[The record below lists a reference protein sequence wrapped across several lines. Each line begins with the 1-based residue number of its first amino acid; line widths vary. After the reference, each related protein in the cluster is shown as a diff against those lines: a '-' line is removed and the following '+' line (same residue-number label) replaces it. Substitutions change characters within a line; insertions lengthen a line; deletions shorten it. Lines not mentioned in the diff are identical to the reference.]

1 MDTRS
6 IFSFGA
12 SEPRVRVPLAV
23 NDPGSVSGGS
33 AGSTSFYTA
42 SSHRGES
49 TSWSGV
55 NFERSSGGASSFGAP
70 PSCRLRRRGKFTK
83 SLERAVVATTW
94 WKDLSGSGGAS
105 PARAWLDSFL
115 SGTDVEVVN
124 EKTLEI
130 PTGEG
135 GVRSLQLVQVPFENG
150 SRARRALWVC
160 PELVSKLVAVR
171 LFRAP
176 SAGLLASLR
185 SRARLWADELGVD
198 TMDLVR
204 FLPGSVVLASLPA
217 PDEVAAVGA
226 LRGAAG
232 RWGVDVLGPLA
243 SGRLVSSPARRFGD
257 YTKGPLAWLLGKSD
271 ERLLAAGVPQLQM
284 PA

>member
-1 MDTRS
+1 
-6 IFSFGA
+6 
-12 SEPRVRVPLAV
+12 
-23 NDPGSVSGGS
+23 
-33 AGSTSFYTA
+33 
-42 SSHRGES
+42 
-49 TSWSGV
+49 
-55 NFERSSGGASSFGAP
+55 
-70 PSCRLRRRGKFTK
+70 LRRRGRFTR
-83 SLERAVVATTW
+83 SLERAVVSTTW
-94 WKDLSGSGGAS
+94 WSDLSGSGGSS

-115 SGTDVEVVN
+115 SGTDAKVLD
-124 EKTLEI
+124 EKTLVI

-135 GVRSLQLVQVPFENG
+135 KVRELQLLQVPFENG

-204 FLPGSVVLASLPA
+204 FLPGSVVLAAVPS

-232 RWGVDVLGPLA
+232 RWGVDVLGPMA
-243 SGRLVSSPARRFGD
+243 SGRLVPSPARRFGD
-257 YTKGPLAWLLGKSD
+257 YTKGPLAWLLGKTD
-271 ERLLAAGVPQLQM
+271 ERLLAAGVPHLQM